1 MSKPLHYYQFRFV
14 GGMWRD
20 VAGDGGVLADILSE
34 WEIEIDHRTQFA
46 RLKDYERGLQFLFRA
61 YSCAMIELTI
71 SKLACEYGHSLH
83 SI

>member
-20 VAGDGGVLADILSE
+20 VAGNGDVLADVLSE
-34 WEIEIDHRTQFA
+34 WEIEIDYRTQFA

-61 YSCAMIELTI
+61 YTCAKIELTI
-71 SKLACEYGHSLH
+71 TKLECDYGD
-83 SI
+83 